1 MTRKKAYCKNSKT
14 DRGEMIPGLR
24 NEGFPCCSV
33 DSVAKKEFRQAPFAY
48 NPQFQLETDLM
59 NMLRTTCRRIAP
71 FVLGAFGFVSLYTP
85 MAQAGMIS
93 TPDYVEQ
100 SAAADA
106 QRQQVQDFL
115 QRDDV
120 RERLSGMGVDPAEAQ
135 ARVDS
140 LTDQEVA
147 DISQRLDTLPAGG
160 DSLVGA
166 LVFIFLVLLITDLL
180 GLTDVF
186 PFVKKTAR

>member
-1 MTRKKAYCKNSKT
+1 
-14 DRGEMIPGLR
+14 
-24 NEGFPCCSV
+24 
-33 DSVAKKEFRQAPFAY
+33 
-48 NPQFQLETDLM
+48 M
-59 NMLRTTCRRIAP
+59 NMLHKTCRRIAP
-71 FVLGAFGFVSLYTP
+71 FVLGTFGFVSLYTP

-93 TPDYVEQ
+93 TPDYVEH

-120 RERLSGMGVDPAEAQ
+120 RERLSSMGVDPAAAQ

-147 DISQRLDTLPAGG
+147 TINQRLDALPAGG
-160 DSLVGA
+160 DSLIGA
-166 LVFIFLVLLITDLL
+166 LVFIFVVLLITDLL
-180 GLTDVF
+180 GLTNVF